1 VAVLPVVE
9 SHRSSSCAVC
19 AFALRQP
26 TGNQ

>member
-1 VAVLPVVE
+1 VPVLAVVE

-26 TGNQ
+26 TDNQ